1 MFLCALR
8 SLDEDSQFVG
18 ACPLFSHVYEY
29 VVVYACARVCVLY
42 EGSQAVRTRECGWV
56 GLQESV
62 CVCGCVFVSAG
73 NVFC

>member
-1 MFLCALR
+1 MLLCALR

-29 VVVYACARVCVLY
+29 VVVYAYARVCVLY

-56 GLQESV
+56 GLLESV
-62 CVCGCVFVSAG
+62 CVCGCVFVLAG